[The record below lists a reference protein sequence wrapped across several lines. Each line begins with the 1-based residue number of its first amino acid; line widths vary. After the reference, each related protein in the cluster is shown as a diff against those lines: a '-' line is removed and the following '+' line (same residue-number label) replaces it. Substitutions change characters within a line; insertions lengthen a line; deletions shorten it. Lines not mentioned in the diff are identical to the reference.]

1 MRGALERAAFDLT
14 DGRCGALD
22 LPWHQVRFQYVAA
35 LRALWRDA
43 GLAPA
48 TVNVRL
54 SAVRGVLKSAWQLG
68 LMSAEDYHRA
78 AAVPNVRGAR
88 LPAGRAVTPAEMKAL
103 FDACARDRTAGGDRD
118 AALLAVLYGGALR
131 RSEASALDLSDW
143 LEDEG
148 RLLVR
153 GKGDRQRSVFLPA
166 PAAVAVS
173 AWIRR
178 RGTHEGPLFHPI
190 NKSGRID
197 RGSSLS
203 GHAMGCRLAR
213 RAGQAGVA
221 PCTCH
226 DLRRTH
232 VSDALDN
239 SADIT
244 AVSANVGH
252 VSVTTTARYDRRGE
266 RAQRKAAQAVHV
278 PYVARVA
285 SGSG

>member
-1 MRGALERAAFDLT
+1 MSRIVGTDSTALAPLPDLLPPDRRPAAVYLASLAAGPGRANMRGALERAA
-14 DGRCGALD
+14 
-22 LPWHQVRFQYVAA
+22 
-35 LRALWRDA
+35 
-43 GLAPA
+43 GLAPS

-54 SAVRGVLKSAWQLG
+54 ASVRGVLRAAWQPG
-68 LMSAEDYHRA
+68 LVS
-78 AAVPNVRGAR
+78 
-88 LPAGRAVTPAEMKAL
+88 AEMKAL

-244 AVSANVGH
+244 AVSAYVGH
-252 VSVTTTARYDRRGE
+252 ASVITTARYDRRGE
-266 RAQRKAAQAVHV
+266 RPRRWAVQED
-278 PYVARVA
+278 
-285 SGSG
+285 